1 MKLTRARSINGRLR
15 LPGDKSIS
23 HRAALIAALAHGS
36 SEISNFS
43 TAQDCASTLGCL
55 RSLGISIEH
64 RDDKIVFAGSE
75 GLVAPREPLDCGNSG
90 STLRIL
96 SGVLAGHELTAELVG
111 DESLSS
117 RPMRRIIEPLELM
130 GARIESTGGKAP
142 LTVHGTGS
150 LRPITYKLP
159 VASAQVKSAILFAGL
174 NARGRT
180 SVIETIASRDHTERL
195 FNGFGVPV
203 TTNVDLSVTL
213 DGPAQFTGGSI
224 TIPGDVSSAAY
235 LVAAAMLL
243 PQSELT
249 IEGVGLNPTRA
260 AFLSVLSSWGADV
273 STTDEQVERN
283 EPRGTINVRGG
294 LSKNATESER
304 TLGQSMIP
312 SLIDELPLLA
322 VVGSQIDGG
331 IRIRDAGELRLK
343 ESDRLATT
351 AANLRA
357 MGAEVDEFPDGLS
370 VSGPTQ
376 LHGALLD
383 SHGDHRIAM
392 AFSVAALLAR
402 GESEISGAECVSV
415 SFPEFFPL
423 LESVVKT

>member
-1 MKLTRARSINGRLR
+1 MKLTPAQSISGRLR

-23 HRAALIAALAHGS
+23 HRAALIAALARGR

-55 RSLGISIEH
+55 RSLGVSIEH
-64 RDDKIVFAGSE
+64 RDEKIVFAGSQE
-75 GLVAPREPLDCGNSG
+75 FVAPREPLDCGNSG

-96 SGVLAGHELTAELVG
+96 AGVLAGHDFSAELIG

-130 GARIESTGGKAP
+130 GARIESTDGKAP
-142 LTVHGTGS
+142 LTVRGV
-150 LRPITYKLP
+150 RRPVPITYKLP

-174 NARGRT
+174 NAEGRT
-180 SVIETIASRDHTERL
+180 TVVETTQSRDHTERL

-203 TTNVDLSVTL
+203 TTNSDLSVTL
-213 DGPAQFTGGSI
+213 DGPARFTGGPI

-235 LVAAAMLL
+235 FVAAAMLL
-243 PQSELT
+243 PESELT

-260 AFLSVLSSWGADV
+260 AFLSVLSSWGAAIE
-273 STTDEQVERN
+273 TTDVQAERN
-283 EPRGTINVRGG
+283 EPYGTINVRGG
-294 LSKNATESER
+294 ITGNAAESER

-322 VVGSQIDGG
+322 VIGSQIDGG
-331 IRIRDAGELRLK
+331 IQIRDASELRLK

-357 MGAEVDEFPDGLS
+357 MGVDVEEFPDGLS
-370 VSGPTQ
+370 VLGPTQ
-376 LHGALLD
+376 LRGALID

-392 AFSVAALLAR
+392 AFSVAALLAE

-423 LESVVKT
+423 LDSVVRR

>member
-1 MKLTRARSINGRLR
+1 MKLISARSISGRLR

-23 HRAALIAALAHGS
+23 HRAALIAALARGN

-43 TAQDCASTLGCL
+43 TARDCASTLGCL
-55 RSLGISIEH
+55 RSLGVSIEH
-64 RDDKIVFAGSE
+64 KESKIVFAGSQE
-75 GLVAPREPLDCGNSG
+75 LAAPREPLDCGNSG

-96 SGVLAGHELTAELVG
+96 AGVLAGYDFTAELIG

-130 GARIESTGGKAP
+130 GAKIESTEGRAP
-142 LTVHGTGS
+142 LKVRGTRS
-150 LRPITYKLP
+150 PIPITYKLP

-174 NARGRT
+174 NAEGRT
-180 SVIETIASRDHTERL
+180 TVIETTQSRDHTERL
-195 FNGFGVPV
+195 FNGFGLTV
-203 TTNVDLSVTL
+203 TTNSDLSVTL
-213 DGPAQFTGGSI
+213 DGPARFTGGAI

-235 LVAAAMLL
+235 FVAAAMLL
-243 PQSELT
+243 PDSQLT

-260 AFLSVLSSWGADV
+260 AFLSVLSSWGADIA
-273 STTDEQVERN
+273 TTDVQTERN
-283 EPRGTINVRGG
+283 EPYGTINVRGG
-294 LSKNATESER
+294 ITGNAEESER
-304 TLGQSMIP
+304 TLGQSTIP

-322 VVGSQIDGG
+322 VVGSQIEGG

-357 MGAEVDEFPDGLS
+357 MGAEVEEFQDGLS

-392 AFSVAALLAR
+392 AFSVAALLAK
-402 GESEISGAECVSV
+402 GESEISGAECVAI

-423 LESVVKT
+423 LESVVRR